1 MTPPEIRLAKVLLD
15 RVVKAYKKGIPPVVR
30 GVTLEIGHGEFFILL
45 GPSGCGKST
54 LLRMIAGLEEVSEG
68 RVYIDDAIV
77 NDVPPKDRN
86 IAMVFQSY
94 ALYPHMTVRE
104 NMSFGLKMMGLPK
117 AAIEQRVSKAAESL
131 GLGAL
136 MERQPRELSGGQ
148 RQRVAL
154 GRAIVRE
161 PAVFLLD
168 EPLSNLD
175 AKLRGGMRAELK
187 RLHDRLG
194 ATMIYVTHDQVEA
207 MTLGDRVAVIDK
219 GIIQQVGTPLDV
231 YDRPQNRFVA
241 GFLGNPPMNFLP
253 GEVRAGALRRGDAP
267 PLPLG
272 ERLSQAVPDG
282 TPVELG
288 VRPED
293 FSVVPIEDGAVAPL
307 AGRAA
312 VVEPLGD
319 QVVLTVDLEGEG
331 GSLVA
336 KTSPTKTPRAGQ
348 RVRLEPDPERSHLFA
363 RDEEGKNLSLKAVG
377 APA

>member
-1 MTPPEIRLAKVLLD
+1 VATVRLEH
-15 RVVKAYKKGIPPVVR
+15 VVKRYTPDGPAIVR
-30 GVTLEIGHGEFFILL
+30 GVSVEIAHGEFFILL

-54 LLRMIAGLEEVSEG
+54 LLRMVAGLEEVSEG
-68 RVYIDDAIV
+68 KVLIGDRVV
-77 NDVPPKDRN
+77 NDVAPKDRN

-104 NMSFGLKMMGLPK
+104 NMSFGLKMMGLAREK
-117 AAIEQRVSKAAESL
+117 IEERVQGAAQAL
-131 GLGAL
+131 GLQNHL
-136 MERQPRELSGGQ
+136 ERQPRELSGGQ

-231 YDRPQNRFVA
+231 YDRPANRFVA
-241 GFLGNPPMNFLP
+241 GFLGNPPMNFLA
-253 GEVRAGALRRGDAP
+253 GRAEKGSLVRKGAE

-272 ERLSQAVPDG
+272 ERLSAFVPEG
-282 TPVELG
+282 KEVELG

-293 FSVVPIEDGAVAPL
+293 FALEALEEGAKAPL

-319 QVVLTVDLEGEG
+319 QVVVTVDLEGEG
-331 GSLVA
+331 GSVVA
-336 KTSPTKTPRAGQ
+336 KTLPTKTPKTGS
-348 RVRLEPDPERSHLFA
+348 RVKLEVDSQRSHVFE
-363 RDEEGKNLSLKAVG
+363 RTEEGANLALRAVG
-377 APA
+377 AKA

>member
-1 MTPPEIRLAKVLLD
+1 LAKVLLD

-30 GVTLEIGHGEFFILL
+30 GVTLEIRHGEFFILL

-68 RVYIDDAIV
+68 RVSIDDSVV

-117 AAIEQRVSKAAESL
+117 AEIEQRVSKAAESL

-253 GEVRAGALRRGDAP
+253 GEVRGGTLRRGDAP

-272 ERLSQAVPDG
+272 ERLSRAVPDG

-293 FSVVPIEDGAVAPL
+293 FSVAPIEDGAVAPL

-319 QVVLTVDLEGEG
+319 QVVVTIDLEGEG

-348 RVRLEPDPERSHLFA
+348 RVRLEPDAERSHLFA